1 MADPRVDCLSYA
13 AWILWLL
20 GYPDQA
26 LARSQEAVA
35 LAEGLSHPFSLAL
48 ALGSAALCHL
58 FRREEQV
65 ARERAEAVVRL
76 STEQGFPFWL
86 AWGTIVR
93 GWALAE
99 QGQVE
104 EGIAQMQQ
112 GLAAFQ
118 AMGVELFRPHY
129 LALLAEAYG
138 KGRRPEEG
146 LAVLAEALAVVDTT
160 GMRYTVAELYRVQG
174 EQMLQTWHVA
184 GATLHVPPPTQHRT
198 SSTHAEA
205 EACFHKAIEMAR
217 QQRAKS
223 WELRAVMSLSRLWQS
238 QGKQEAVRQMLAES
252 YGWFTEGF
260 DTKDVQEA
268 KALLAE
274 LA

>member
-93 GWALAE
+93 SWALSE

-104 EGIAQMQQ
+104 EGMAQMQQ
-112 GLAAFQ
+112 GLAAFR

-138 KGRRPEEG
+138 KDRRPEEG
-146 LAVLAEALAVVDTT
+146 RAVLAEALAAVDKT
-160 GMRYTVAELYRVQG
+160 GMRYTEAELYRVQG
-174 EQMLQTWHVA
+174 EQTLQKLQAH
-184 GATLHVPPPTQHRT
+184 TQHRT
-198 SSTHAEA
+198 SSLHSEA
-205 EACFHKAIEMAR
+205 EACLHKAIEMAR

-238 QGKQEAVRQMLAES
+238 QGKKEAARQMLAEI

-260 DTKDVQEA
+260 DTQDLQEA